1 MPSINIDTFVSVDV
15 EDFLDDC
22 TEKEIEEV
30 IEWLR
35 NNNYEFEQPKK
46 GKDIDEDLIKL
57 LECFSLT
64 NEEEELIKQIA
75 NKY

>member
-30 IEWLR
+30 IE
-35 NNNYEFEQPKK
+35 
-46 GKDIDEDLIKL
+46 
-57 LECFSLT
+57 
-64 NEEEELIKQIA
+64 
-75 NKY
+75 